1 MKLLTNII
9 LLIFGRSMVL
19 KLRYYKQRKRF
30 PNLKNPTDISEI
42 LISRILSNEID
53 KYADLADKIKVREY
67 IKSKGLGNILL
78 EHYGYWDDA
87 NKININ
93 DLPEKFVLKLNNSGG
108 GKNIFVCRDKAIF
121 NIDEAKSHLNKALKC
136 RQKIETHYNLI
147 TPMILC
153 EELIDCDNG
162 LLPIDYK
169 FTCINGNIEE
179 IKICSERETHYKVAT
194 KDINWNNINTAKKEC
209 LMSTEPIKPQNLD
222 KMIEIAKI
230 LSSDFDFVRV
240 DLYEYKNSVR
250 FGELTFTPAGGIIPT
265 STDNAIKYF
274 GKRLRL
280 NNI

>member
-19 KLRYYKQRKRF
+19 KLRYYRQRKRF
-30 PNLKNPTDISEI
+30 PNLKNPSDISEI

-67 IKSKGLGNILL
+67 IKSKGLENILL

-87 NKININ
+87 DKINLN
-93 DLPEKFVLKLNNSGG
+93 ELPEKFVLKLNNSGG
-108 GKNIFVCRDKAIF
+108 GTNIFVCRNKATF
-121 NIDEAKSHLNKALKC
+121 NIDEARKSLNKALKYKQ
-136 RQKIETHYNLI
+136 RIETHYNLI

-153 EELIDCDNG
+153 EELIDCENG
-162 LLPIDYK
+162 LLPLDYK

-179 IKICSERETHYKVAT
+179 IKICGERETHYKVAT
-194 KDINWNNINTAKKEC
+194 KDTNWEAINTAKKEC
-209 LMSTEPIKPQNLD
+209 LMTLEPAKPKNLER
-222 KMIEIAKI
+222 MIEIAKV

-240 DLYEYKNSVR
+240 DLYEYKGSVR

-265 STDNAIKYF
+265 ATDDAIKFF
-274 GKRLRL
+274 GEKLRL
-280 NNI
+280 K